1 MVRSGCYLRPDQF
14 LDHLTVIIIE
24 HEIRHHTLSREG
36 DSREKQAPALQHPN
50 CYKFQVSP
58 LPKQGLAPEEQAP
71 RHRSILIAK
80 RLLCRELTRPIPP
93 FLMVAQP
100 YFPPLVL
107 DRAIISEQQNVQIF
121 VANYV
126 DFISIVVTK

>member
-1 MVRSGCYLRPDQF
+1 MKSDITLYLEKG
-14 LDHLTVIIIE
+14 IAE
-24 HEIRHHTLSREG
+24 KSRLPHC
-36 DSREKQAPALQHPN
+36 SILISH
-50 CYKFQVSP
+50 KFQVSP

-107 DRAIISEQQNVQIF
+107 DRAIISEQQNV
-121 VANYV
+121 
-126 DFISIVVTK
+126 